1 VPATPDLAPSDELA
15 GPRATRRAASA
26 DRFTASVTHL
36 LDVREDLHGVA
47 AMADLIYD
55 AVRWSA

>member
-1 VPATPDLAPSDELA
+1 MTTTAHVPLEVLDARLD
-15 GPRATRRAASA
+15 RRAGSI

-36 LDVREDLHGVA
+36 LDERRDLRGVTP
-47 AMADLIYD
+47 MADLVYD

>member
-1 VPATPDLAPSDELA
+1 MPAPHDLAQADVIDDVTA
-15 GPRATRRAASA
+15 RRSTAI

-36 LDVREDLHGVA
+36 LDERADLHGVHP
-47 AMADLIYD
+47 MADLVYD

>member
-1 VPATPDLAPSDELA
+1 MSAPTVSAELLDDRLAK
-15 GPRATRRAASA
+15 RAESV

-36 LDVREDLHGVA
+36 LDERSDLQGVTP
-47 AMADLIYD
+47 MADLIYD